1 MNRVPGNF
9 YISSMDFLD
18 VAMTMELD
26 GFHID
31 NSFIINHLSFGH
43 KANFK
48 SIKESFPGTDV

>member
-1 MNRVPGNF
+1 
-9 YISSMDFLD
+9 MDFHD